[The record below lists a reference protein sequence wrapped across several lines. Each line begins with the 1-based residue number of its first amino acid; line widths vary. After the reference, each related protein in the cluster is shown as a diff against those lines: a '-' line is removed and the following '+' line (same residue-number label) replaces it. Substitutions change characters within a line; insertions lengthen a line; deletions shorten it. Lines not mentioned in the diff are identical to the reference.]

1 MSKQVLKDL
10 LETFEDDSTIVTD
23 AGSVKSDKNKTKIN
37 VKNKQNGVKKAKK
50 TSNTKEQKPID
61 SIVELYKTIKSVHVP
76 EANVKNLKRKY
87 FKNRDYDKIA
97 NNKKKSENTKSIFTD
112 DDFKRILK

>member
-1 MSKQVLKDL
+1 M
-10 LETFEDDSTIVTD
+10 
-23 AGSVKSDKNKTKIN
+23 
-37 VKNKQNGVKKAKK
+37 
-50 TSNTKEQKPID
+50 
-61 SIVELYKTIKSVHVP
+61 ELYKTIKSVHVP